1 MWRLTV
7 RTGRKLAAGQRSDH
21 AGEPTDAKE
30 TLPSEDGH
38 LGADT
43 WSRRVRSDSSLRGT
57 PVRARGSEHQ
67 VPPQR

>member
-21 AGEPTDAKE
+21 ASEPTGAKE

-43 WSRRVRSDSSLRGT
+43 WSRRIRSDRSLRGT
-57 PVRARGSEHQ
+57 PARARGGEHQ
-67 VPPQR
+67 VPPRR